1 MTTNDNGLGAELRK
15 LARSPA
21 PPMRVDIARARE
33 VGRRRLWRRRIGGLL
48 GVLVVSGTLAVGWT
62 VVSGGG
68 PEQVTVATVSEGT
81 DPLVAYALFGWLPD
95 TVAGVSYLVGAHG
108 DQVMAGGLGDFP
120 VRIYLSMY
128 APDDEPPVE
137 SGRTALPAQPVNGRR
152 AYWITENP
160 ADPVNGGD
168 AYLRW
173 QVPDGRWAE
182 LHAYYMPEA
191 DPRTTLLRIA
201 ADVTVGTRPV
211 PLPLH
216 VSSVPG
222 DFEITEVHFWRP
234 APQGGS
240 AWELMIIYVSADGGR
255 VTLVVSPEGTRTVS
269 SRGSCMAETG
279 LELCVTVEGKMPES
293 LAAIGGP
300 EVLLRRATLLG
311 MDEREWTTRVIG

>member
-1 MTTNDNGLGAELRK
+1 MTTNENGLGAELRE

-48 GVLVVSGTLAVGWT
+48 SALVVSGTLAVGWT
-62 VVSGGG
+62 VVSGG
-68 PEQVTVATVSEGT
+68 PERVTVATVSEGT
-81 DPLVAYALFGWLPD
+81 DPLVAYASFGWLPD
-95 TVAGVSYLVGAHG
+95 TVAGVSYVVGAHG
-108 DQVMAGGLGDFP
+108 DQVMAGGPGMRL
-120 VRIYLSMY
+120 ILSMY

-137 SGRTALPAQPVNGRR
+137 SGHTALSAQPVNGRR
-152 AYWITENP
+152 AYWITADP

-182 LHAYYMPEA
+182 LHAYDMPEA
-191 DPRTTLLRIA
+191 DPRPTMLRIA

-216 VSSVPG
+216 ISSVPA

-234 APQGGS
+234 AMQGDG
-240 AWELMIIYVSADGGR
+240 AWELMIFYAADGGR
-255 VTLVVSPEGTRTVS
+255 VTLVVSPEGSRTVS
-269 SRGSCMAETG
+269 PRGSCMAEAG

-300 EVLLRRATLLG
+300 EALLRRATLLG